1 MTNGI
6 GRVGWRTYV
15 SAAPTT
21 ASIITTGL
29 VLNLDAGNAA
39 SYSGT
44 GTTWTDLSGNGNT
57 GALIN
62 GTSYSSAN
70 GGTMVFDGINDYAN
84 VNGIV
89 TSNSYTIS
97 TWCKIDYTNSTYYGR
112 IIEKGLNNEFTLC
125 INKSY
130 LRKYCFQLGGGQ
142 NLLESNSLISLI
154 PKYDNVTITI
164 ENTSP
169 FNYTGRM
176 YVNGVLEN
184 TNAIGA
190 ATLNNNNIIYIG
202 GNIQFPDLTSLYGN
216 VANTLM
222 YSRALSA
229 SEVLQNFN
237 STKEKFGYPTY
248 TTRTAAF
255 ATATGITDTTI
266 LNALNTFDTGLIS
279 NGLATKM
286 KALYPFVGGTAN
298 THKYNF
304 MDARDVDAAFRLQFN
319 GGWVHSSTGALP
331 NGTNGYAD
339 TYFKPSNSTYTNFGW
354 GFYLTTN
361 SVGVYNEFG
370 FWAPGQVVY
379 GYPNLDGS
387 FYIKYGGN
395 DLDGSGGNTIGF
407 HSYNQSS
414 NQMKRFKNGILT
426 HTFPNVPSNLSL
438 ANVSYFI
445 AARNNSGTG
454 GQFSNRSRTFQYIS
468 DGLSDSEA
476 STFYT
481 LVQALQ
487 TSLSR
492 AV

>member
-6 GRVGWRTYV
+6 GRVGWRSFVPTNNPLWDNLKAYFTADNTPNDAKGTNNGVLTNGATY
-15 SAAPTT
+15 S
-21 ASIITTGL
+21 TGKI
-29 VLNLDAGNAA
+29 G
-39 SYSGT
+39 SGFS
-44 GTTWTDLSGNGNT
+44 L
-57 GALIN
+57 
-62 GTSYSSAN
+62 
-70 GGTMVFDGINDYAN
+70 DGINDFILVSPAFGSNFFTNTSIHSYSAW
-84 VNGIV
+84 VYPKTV
-89 TSNSYTIS
+89 TSNAFIV
-97 TWCKIDYTNSTYYGR
+97 
-112 IIEKGLNNEFTLC
+112 
-125 INKSY
+125 
-130 LRKYCFQLGGGQ
+130 QGGQ
-142 NLLESNSLISLI
+142 SDNGTSLALSTNKVRFWFNGGNNAVDSNGTVLA
-154 PKYDNVTITI
+154 
-164 ENTSP
+164 NTWNHVLVSYNGAGAVS
-169 FNYTGRM
+169 FYI
-176 YVNGVLEN
+176 NGVFDSTKSASFVN
-184 TNAIGA
+184 SVSSNIIRIGA
-190 ATLNNNNIIYIG
+190 YQG
-202 GNIQFPDLTSLYGN
+202 GLLYFNG
-216 VANTLM
+216 VIDELGVW
-222 YSRALSA
+222 SRALTA
-229 SEVLQNFN
+229 TEVTELYNAGAGKQ
-237 STKEKFGYPTY
+237 YVAPTPVY

-286 KALYPFVGGTAN
+286 KALYPFVGGTSN
-298 THKYNF
+298 THKFNF
-304 MDARDVDAAFRLQFN
+304 MDARDVDAAFRLAFN

-339 TYFKPSNSTYTNFGW
+339 TNFKPSNSTYTNFGW

-387 FYIKYGGN
+387 FYIKYGGG

-468 DGLSDSEA
+468 DGLTDSEA
-476 STFYT
+476 TTLYT
-481 LVQALQ
+481 LVQSMQ
-487 TSLSR
+487 TNLSR
-492 AV
+492 QV

>member
-6 GRVGWRTYV
+6 GRVGWRNFV
-15 SAAPTT
+15 SAAPTNNNPLWNNLV
-21 ASIITTGL
+21 AYYTGDNTPNDAKGTYNGTL
-29 VLNLDAGNAA
+29 VN
-39 SYSGT
+39 
-44 GTTWTDLSGNGNT
+44 GTTYATGKINNGF
-57 GALIN
+57 
-62 GTSYSSAN
+62 S
-70 GGTMVFDGINDYAN
+70 FDGINDY
-84 VNGIV
+84 VNIPTFGS
-89 TSNSYTIS
+89 TFSN
-97 TWCKIDYTNSTYYGR
+97 
-112 IIEKGLNNEFTLC
+112 
-125 INKSY
+125 
-130 LRKYCFQLGGGQ
+130 
-142 NLLESNSLISLI
+142 
-154 PKYDNVTITI
+154 
-164 ENTSP
+164 NTSP
-169 FNYTGRM
+169 HSYAAWIYPTNVTDNYNWIIQNGSGSKGTSMIINLNRLGFFFDGGNGLVTTPSVITVNTWNHVVCAYNGAGQVKF
-176 YVNGVLEN
+176 YVNGNLVG
-184 TNAIGA
+184 TSAASWTDAGGATGTYIGA
-190 ATLNNNNIIYIG
+190 YVGAAYFFNGSIDEVGAWTK
-202 GNIQFPDLTSLYGN
+202 Q
-216 VANTLM
+216 
-222 YSRALSA
+222 LSA
-229 SEVLQNFN
+229 TEVTELYNGGAGKQ
-237 STKEKFGYPTY
+237 YVAPAPTY

-286 KALYPFVGGTAN
+286 KALYPFVGGTSN
-298 THKYNF
+298 THKFNF
-304 MDARDVDAAFRLQFN
+304 MDARDVDAAFRLAFN

-468 DGLSDSEA
+468 DGLTDTEA
-476 STFYT
+476 STLYT
-481 LVQALQ
+481 LTQALQ
-487 TSLSR
+487 TSLGR
-492 AV
+492 QV

>member
-6 GRVGWRTYV
+6 GRVGWRSFV
-15 SAAPTT
+15 SAAPTNNNPLWNNLVAYYT
-21 ASIITTGL
+21 ADST
-29 VLNLDAGNAA
+29 VND
-39 SYSGT
+39 SKGT
-44 GTTWTDLSGNGNT
+44 ANGT
-57 GALIN
+57 LIN
-62 GTSYSSAN
+62 GATYSTGKINN
-70 GGTMVFDGINDYAN
+70 GFSFDGINDYVNFGNNLDFNGSTPFSFSAWVKPTTLSGLN
-84 VNGIV
+84 CILSKMVAATAQGYYLRLENGIRFVIYNADTSGVVV
-89 TSNSYTIS
+89 TTTTSIPLNVYTHI
-97 TWCKIDYTNSTYYGR
+97 TVTYSGN
-112 IIEKGLNNEFTLC
+112 GLGN
-125 INKSY
+125 
-130 LRKYCFQLGGGQ
+130 G
-142 NLLESNSLISLI
+142 
-154 PKYDNVTITI
+154 
-164 ENTSP
+164 
-169 FNYTGRM
+169 FNI
-176 YVNGVLEN
+176 YVNGVN
-184 TNAIGA
+184 TTLTIVRNA
-190 ATLNNNNIIYIG
+190 
-202 GNIQFPDLTSLYGN
+202 FYG
-216 VANTLM
+216 
-222 YSRALSA
+222 SA
-229 SEVLQNFN
+229 SNSASFSIGSQYTGASANVFFNGVIDEVGAWSRVLTTSEVTELYNAGAGKQ
-237 STKEKFGYPTY
+237 YVAPTPAY

-286 KALYPFVGGTAN
+286 KALYPFVGGTSA
-298 THKYNF
+298 THKFNF
-304 MDARDVDAAFRLQFN
+304 MDARDVDAAFRLAFN

-468 DGLSDSEA
+468 DGLTDSEA
-476 STFYT
+476 TTLYT
-481 LVQALQ
+481 LVQAMQ
-487 TSLSR
+487 TALSR
-492 AV
+492 QV